1 MKWPLLFNT
10 QKHTLMR
17 RNISKR
23 TLSELFWNLRSQYHQ
38 ILGDPLER
46 LDFKKLGIL
55 IGFVALSSCYSSST
69 LDYLQ
74 SENYQYTQPVRMT
87 AYRVQAHDVL
97 DIRVQSM
104 DEEQV
109 NFFNMKNVDNWRQAV
124 DPATTFLTGY
134 PINEEGMIN
143 VAMIGEIKVSGLT
156 VDEIQDVV
164 QSKIDELLVNATVSV
179 KLTSFKI
186 SVLGD
191 VANPGTRY
199 VYNNQF
205 TIFEALSSAGDLN
218 ISGKRH
224 NVKIIRQNGDKTTV
238 ANLDLKNPSIIRSP
252 YYFMHPNDV
261 IYVETS
267 KQNIVRNNL
276 SVFSIILS
284 TVATTLLVVD
294 FVSTN

>member
-1 MKWPLLFNT
+1 MRNNSPLITWIRAQFRQTMASKPALWDW
-10 QKHTLMR
+10 QK
-17 RNISKR
+17 IA
-23 TLSELFWNLRSQYHQ
+23 
-38 ILGDPLER
+38 
-46 LDFKKLGIL
+46 IL
-55 IGFVALSSCYSSST
+55 IGFIVLSSCYSSKT

-74 SENYQYTQPVRMT
+74 SEEYQYSQNVRMA
-87 AYRVQAHDVL
+87 AYKVQAHDVL

-104 DEEQV
+104 DEQQV

-134 PINEEGMIN
+134 PISEEGMIN
-143 VAMIGEIKVSGLT
+143 IAMIGEVEVVGLT
-156 VDEIQDVV
+156 VEEIRNKV
-164 QSKIDELLVNATVSV
+164 QREIDELLLNATVSV

-191 VANPGTRY
+191 VRNPGTRY

-224 NVKIIRQNGDKTTV
+224 NVKVIRQEGEKTTV

-252 YYFMHPNDV
+252 FYFMQPNDV
-261 IYVETS
+261 VYVETS

-284 TVATTLLVVD
+284 TVATSLLVFD
-294 FVSTN
+294 FVSNN

>member
-1 MKWPLLFNT
+1 MGWDKLV
-10 QKHTLMR
+10 
-17 RNISKR
+17 
-23 TLSELFWNLRSQYHQ
+23 
-38 ILGDPLER
+38 ILAG
-46 LDFKKLGIL
+46 FIL
-55 IGFVALSSCYSSST
+55 VSSCYSSKT

-74 SENYQYTQPVRMT
+74 SDQYRYTQPVRMLP
-87 AYRVQAHDVL
+87 YKVQPHDVL

-143 VAMIGEIKVSGLT
+143 IAMIGEVKVDGLT
-156 VDEIQDVV
+156 VEEIRNLIQN
-164 QSKIDELLVNATVSV
+164 KFDELLVNATVSV

-191 VANPGTRY
+191 VRNPGTRY

-224 NVKIIRQNGDKTTV
+224 NVKVIRQEGDRTTV
-238 ANLDLKNPSIIRSP
+238 ANLDLKSPSIIRSP
-252 YYFMHPNDV
+252 YYFMNPNDV
-261 IYVETS
+261 VYVETS

-284 TVATTLLVVD
+284 TVATSLLVFD
-294 FVSTN
+294 FVNNN